1 MQNFVVKCNI
11 YTFYYGRSGVG
22 QMGKKKEKV
31 QKAPLECD
39 QDFANFL
46 KRMREERGIIFEQ
59 LVEGLMPISQISR
72 IVKGERPVHKDMRDR
87 LLGRFGIASDLYENL
102 LDIEDYKAWECQR
115 DILAAVERREAQ
127 DALRLIAEYEEQIPP
142 KEKLK
147 QQFCLVMKAEVLK
160 QKNAD
165 WAEIGECYEK
175 AVKLTV
181 PKVEHLCMEKCML
194 SIQEINMVLEYEFYA
209 RDRGRNFLE
218 KCRELLA
225 FVENGV
231 YDELSR
237 VKIYP
242 KIAFYY
248 LREVFAEQGGQTAEE
263 LTESLQICNQAIE
276 ILRDTGR
283 AFYLLE
289 LLEMKCRIL
298 GTVGNDGDEC
308 RESTE
313 LADLLKGLYEEY
325 EVPAYMQDCVYLY
338 RQRWVFYVGD
348 VLRIRRSMY
357 GMTQEELC
365 KGICV
370 TKTLRR
376 SEKMERTMHQDS
388 LEMVMRRLGLS
399 KEYQR
404 SRVVTNDREV
414 LRLKKEITICRN
426 NRDIEKCRELLSE
439 IRKKLSIEITENR
452 QYIMELEAALDWMEG
467 TITKE
472 EFVAREDEALR
483 CTLKVE
489 KLSCTDEIYLTEM
502 EMLCIRKKIQEL
514 ESEEKRKNIN
524 FLIRFFEWY
533 EKEYM
538 LSDGIVMYESV
549 MVRLAGELANM
560 GDYQTATFIDKRI
573 LKESLRCR
581 RIWEIANILYD
592 ICWNEKEEQEKIG
605 HYVKK
610 EKMTES
616 LRYCILLSHFCKQY
630 FDEKFYKERYIKN
643 SL

>member
-22 QMGKKKEKV
+22 QMGEKKEKV

-72 IVKGERPVHKDMRDR
+72 TVKGERPVHKDMRDR

-160 QKNAD
+160 QKNTD

-263 LTESLQICNQAIE
+263 LIESLQICNQAIE

-298 GTVGNDGDEC
+298 GTVENDGDEC

-404 SRVVTNDREV
+404 AWLVTNDRAV
-414 LRLKKEITICRN
+414 LKLKKEMAICRN
-426 NRDIEKCRELLSE
+426 NRDVKRCRELLNQLQEMLSFE
-439 IRKKLSIEITENR
+439 IPENR
-452 QYIMELEAALDWMEG
+452 QFIMEYKVSLDWMEG
-467 TITKE
+467 KITNE
-472 EFVAREDEALR
+472 EFAAREEDALQ
-483 CTLKVE
+483 CTLNTK
-489 KLSCTDEIYLTEM
+489 KLLYTDEMYLTEM
-502 EMLCIRKKIQEL
+502 EVLCIRKKMQGL
-514 ESEEKRKNIN
+514 EGNEKRKQID
-524 FLIRFFEWY
+524 FLMHFFELF
-533 EKEYM
+533 EKKHM
-538 LSDGIVMYESV
+538 LSDCVVMYEFV
-549 MVRLAGELANM
+549 MARMASELANM
-560 GDYQTATFIDKRI
+560 GEYQLATQLDDKI
-573 LKESLRCR
+573 LKESLKYR
-581 RIWEIANILYD
+581 RIASTADILYD
-592 ICWNEKEEQEKIG
+592 LAWNKREQDIKAG
-605 HYVKK
+605 GVPNK
-610 EKMTES
+610 EKMTET
-616 LRYCILLSHFCKQY
+616 LNQCVILSHFCKLTY
-630 FDEKFYKERYIKN
+630 DKSFYMKKMCQE
-643 SL
+643 

>member
-160 QKNAD
+160 QKNTD

-194 SIQEINMVLEYEFYA
+194 SIQEINMVLEYEFYT

-404 SRVVTNDREV
+404 AWLVTNDRAV
-414 LRLKKEITICRN
+414 LKLKKEMAICRN
-426 NRDIEKCRELLSE
+426 NRDVKRCRELLNQLQEMLSFE
-439 IRKKLSIEITENR
+439 IPENR
-452 QYIMELEAALDWMEG
+452 QFIMEYKVSLDWMEG
-467 TITKE
+467 KITNE
-472 EFVAREDEALR
+472 EFAAREEDALQ
-483 CTLKVE
+483 CTLNTK
-489 KLSCTDEIYLTEM
+489 KLLYTDEMYLTEM
-502 EMLCIRKKIQEL
+502 EVLCIRKKMQGL
-514 ESEEKRKNIN
+514 EGNEKRKQID
-524 FLIRFFEWY
+524 FLMHFFELF
-533 EKEYM
+533 EKKHM
-538 LSDGIVMYESV
+538 LSDCVVMYEFV
-549 MVRLAGELANM
+549 MARMASELANM
-560 GDYQTATFIDKRI
+560 GEYQLATQLDDKI
-573 LKESLRCR
+573 LKESLKYR
-581 RIWEIANILYD
+581 RIASTADILYD
-592 ICWNEKEEQEKIG
+592 LAWNKREQDIKAG
-605 HYVKK
+605 GVPNK
-610 EKMTES
+610 EKMTET
-616 LRYCILLSHFCKQY
+616 LNQCVILSHFCKLTY
-630 FDEKFYKERYIKN
+630 DKSFYMKKMCQE
-643 SL
+643 

>member
-1 MQNFVVKCNI
+1 
-11 YTFYYGRSGVG
+11 
-22 QMGKKKEKV
+22 MGKKKEKV

-160 QKNAD
+160 QKNTD

-194 SIQEINMVLEYEFYA
+194 SIQEINMVLEYEFYT

-404 SRVVTNDREV
+404 AWLVTNDRAV
-414 LRLKKEITICRN
+414 LKLKKEMAICRN
-426 NRDIEKCRELLSE
+426 NRDVKRCRELLNQLQEMLSFE
-439 IRKKLSIEITENR
+439 IPENR
-452 QYIMELEAALDWMEG
+452 QFIMEYKVSLDWMEG
-467 TITKE
+467 KITNE
-472 EFVAREDEALR
+472 EFAAREEDALQ
-483 CTLKVE
+483 CTLNTK
-489 KLSCTDEIYLTEM
+489 KLLYTDEMYLTEM
-502 EMLCIRKKIQEL
+502 EVLCIRKKMQGL
-514 ESEEKRKNIN
+514 EGNEKRKQID
-524 FLIRFFEWY
+524 FLMHFFELF
-533 EKEYM
+533 EKKHM
-538 LSDGIVMYESV
+538 LSDCVVMYEFV
-549 MVRLAGELANM
+549 MARMASELANM
-560 GDYQTATFIDKRI
+560 GEYQLATQLDDKI
-573 LKESLRCR
+573 LKESLKYR
-581 RIWEIANILYD
+581 RIASTADILYD
-592 ICWNEKEEQEKIG
+592 LAWNKREQDIKAG
-605 HYVKK
+605 GVPNK
-610 EKMTES
+610 EKMTET
-616 LRYCILLSHFCKQY
+616 LNQCVILSHFCKLTY
-630 FDEKFYKERYIKN
+630 DKSFYMKKMCQE
-643 SL
+643 

>member
-22 QMGKKKEKV
+22 QMGEKKEKV

-160 QKNAD
+160 QKNTD

-263 LTESLQICNQAIE
+263 LIESLQICNQAIE

-298 GTVGNDGDEC
+298 GTVENDGDEC

-404 SRVVTNDREV
+404 AWLVTNDRAV
-414 LRLKKEITICRN
+414 LKLKKEMAICRN
-426 NRDIEKCRELLSE
+426 NRDVKRCRELLNQLQEMLSFE
-439 IRKKLSIEITENR
+439 IPENR
-452 QYIMELEAALDWMEG
+452 QFIMEYKVSLDWMEG
-467 TITKE
+467 KITNE
-472 EFVAREDEALR
+472 EFAAREEDALQ
-483 CTLKVE
+483 CTLNAK
-489 KLSCTDEIYLTEM
+489 KLLYTDEMYLTEM
-502 EMLCIRKKIQEL
+502 EVLCIRKKMQGL
-514 ESEEKRKNIN
+514 EGNEKRKQID
-524 FLIRFFEWY
+524 FLMHFFELF
-533 EKEYM
+533 EKKHM
-538 LSDGIVMYESV
+538 LSDCVVMYEFV
-549 MVRLAGELANM
+549 MARMASELANM
-560 GDYQTATFIDKRI
+560 GEYQLATQLDDKI
-573 LKESLRCR
+573 LKESLKYR
-581 RIWEIANILYD
+581 RIASTADILYD
-592 ICWNEKEEQEKIG
+592 LAWNKREQDIKAG
-605 HYVKK
+605 GVPNK
-610 EKMTES
+610 EKMTET
-616 LRYCILLSHFCKQY
+616 LNQCVILSHFCKLTY
-630 FDEKFYKERYIKN
+630 DKSFYMKKMCQE
-643 SL
+643 

>member
-11 YTFYYGRSGVG
+11 YTFYYGRSGMG

-46 KRMREERGIIFEQ
+46 QRMREERGIIFEQ

-165 WAEIGECYEK
+165 RAEIGECYEK

-181 PKVEHLCMEKCML
+181 PKLEHLCMEKCML

-209 RDRGRNFLE
+209 SDRGRNFLE

-248 LREVFAEQGGQTAEE
+248 LREVFAEQGGRTAEE
-263 LTESLQICNQAIE
+263 LTESLRICNQAIE

-298 GTVGNDGDEC
+298 GIVGNDGAER
-308 RESTE
+308 RESME
-313 LADLLKGLYEEY
+313 LADLLRGLYEEY

-404 SRVVTNDREV
+404 AWLVTNDRAV
-414 LRLKKEITICRN
+414 LKLKKEMAICRN
-426 NRDIEKCRELLSE
+426 NRDVEKCRELLNQLQEMLSFE
-439 IRKKLSIEITENR
+439 IPENK
-452 QYIMELEAALDWMEG
+452 QFIMEYKVSLDWMEG
-467 TITKE
+467 KITNE
-472 EFVAREDEALR
+472 EFAAREEDALR
-483 CTLKVE
+483 CTLNTK
-489 KLSCTDEIYLTEM
+489 KLLYTDEMYLTEM
-502 EMLCIRKKIQEL
+502 EVLCIRKKMQGL
-514 ESEEKRKNIN
+514 EGNEKRKQID
-524 FLIRFFEWY
+524 FLMHFFELF
-533 EKEYM
+533 EKKHM
-538 LSDGIVMYESV
+538 LSDCVVMYEFV
-549 MVRLAGELANM
+549 MARMASELANM
-560 GDYQTATFIDKRI
+560 GEYQLATQLDNKI
-573 LKESLRCR
+573 LKESLKYR
-581 RIWEIANILYD
+581 RIASTADILYD
-592 ICWNEKEEQEKIG
+592 LAWNKREQDIKAGE
-605 HYVKK
+605 VPNK

-616 LRYCILLSHFCKQY
+616 LNQCVILSHFCKLTY
-630 FDEKFYKERYIKN
+630 DKSFYMKKMCQE
-643 SL
+643 

>member
-1 MQNFVVKCNI
+1 M
-11 YTFYYGRSGVG
+11 G
-22 QMGKKKEKV
+22 QMGKKREKV

-46 KRMREERGIIFEQ
+46 QRMREERGIIFEQ

-165 WAEIGECYEK
+165 RAEIGECYEK

-209 RDRGRNFLE
+209 SDRGRNFLE

-248 LREVFAEQGGQTAEE
+248 LREVFAEQGGRTAEE
-263 LTESLQICNQAIE
+263 LIESLRICNQAIE

-298 GTVGNDGDEC
+298 GIVGNDGAEC
-308 RESTE
+308 RESME
-313 LADLLKGLYEEY
+313 LADLLRGLYEEY

-404 SRVVTNDREV
+404 AWLVTNDRAV
-414 LRLKKEITICRN
+414 LKLKKEMAICRN
-426 NRDIEKCRELLSE
+426 NRDVKRCRELLNQLQEMLSFE
-439 IRKKLSIEITENR
+439 IPENR
-452 QYIMELEAALDWMEG
+452 QFIMEYKVSLDWMEG
-467 TITKE
+467 KITNE
-472 EFVAREDEALR
+472 EFAAREEDALQ
-483 CTLKVE
+483 CTLNTK
-489 KLSCTDEIYLTEM
+489 KLLYTDEMYLTEM
-502 EMLCIRKKIQEL
+502 EVLCIRKKMQGL
-514 ESEEKRKNIN
+514 EGNEKRKQID
-524 FLIRFFEWY
+524 FLMHFFELF
-533 EKEYM
+533 EKKHM
-538 LSDGIVMYESV
+538 LSDCVVMYEFV
-549 MVRLAGELANM
+549 MARMASELANM
-560 GDYQTATFIDKRI
+560 GEYQLATQLDDKI
-573 LKESLRCR
+573 LKESLKYR
-581 RIWEIANILYD
+581 RIASTADILYD
-592 ICWNEKEEQEKIG
+592 LAWNKREQDIKAG
-605 HYVKK
+605 GVPNK
-610 EKMTES
+610 EKMTET
-616 LRYCILLSHFCKQY
+616 LNQCVILSHFCKLTY
-630 FDEKFYKERYIKN
+630 DKSFYMKKMCQE
-643 SL
+643 

>member
-1 MQNFVVKCNI
+1 MQSFVVKCNI
-11 YTFYYGRSGVG
+11 YTFYYGRSGME
-22 QMGKKKEKV
+22 QMGEKKEKV

-160 QKNAD
+160 QKNTD

-298 GTVGNDGDEC
+298 GTVENDGDEC

-404 SRVVTNDREV
+404 AWLVTNDRAV
-414 LRLKKEITICRN
+414 LKLKKEMAICRN
-426 NRDIEKCRELLSE
+426 NRDVKRCRELLNQLQEMLSFE
-439 IRKKLSIEITENR
+439 IPENR
-452 QYIMELEAALDWMEG
+452 QFIMEYKVSLDWMEG
-467 TITKE
+467 KITNE
-472 EFVAREDEALR
+472 EFAAREEDALQ
-483 CTLKVE
+483 CTLNTK
-489 KLSCTDEIYLTEM
+489 KLLYTDEMYLTEM
-502 EMLCIRKKIQEL
+502 EVLCIRKKMQGL
-514 ESEEKRKNIN
+514 EGNEKRKQID
-524 FLIRFFEWY
+524 FLMHFFELF
-533 EKEYM
+533 EKKHM
-538 LSDGIVMYESV
+538 LSDCVVMYEFV
-549 MVRLAGELANM
+549 MARMASELANM
-560 GDYQTATFIDKRI
+560 GEYQLATQLDDKI
-573 LKESLRCR
+573 LKESLKYR
-581 RIWEIANILYD
+581 RIASTADILYD
-592 ICWNEKEEQEKIG
+592 LAWNKREQDIKAG
-605 HYVKK
+605 GVPNK
-610 EKMTES
+610 EKMTET
-616 LRYCILLSHFCKQY
+616 LNQCVILSHFCKLTY
-630 FDEKFYKERYIKN
+630 DKSFYMKKMCQE
-643 SL
+643 

>member
-1 MQNFVVKCNI
+1 MQSFVVKCNI
-11 YTFYYGRSGVG
+11 YTFYYGRSGMG
-22 QMGKKKEKV
+22 QMGKKREKV

-46 KRMREERGIIFEQ
+46 QRMREERGIIFEQ

-165 WAEIGECYEK
+165 RAEIGECYEK

-209 RDRGRNFLE
+209 SDRGRNFLE

-248 LREVFAEQGGQTAEE
+248 LREVFAEQGGRTAEE
-263 LTESLQICNQAIE
+263 LIESLRICNQAIE

-298 GTVGNDGDEC
+298 GIVGNDGAEC
-308 RESTE
+308 RESME
-313 LADLLKGLYEEY
+313 LADLLRGLYEEY

-404 SRVVTNDREV
+404 AWLVTNDRAV
-414 LRLKKEITICRN
+414 LKLKKEMAICRN
-426 NRDIEKCRELLSE
+426 NRDVKRCRELLNQLQEMLSFE
-439 IRKKLSIEITENR
+439 IPENR
-452 QYIMELEAALDWMEG
+452 QFIMEYKVSLDWMEG
-467 TITKE
+467 KITNE
-472 EFVAREDEALR
+472 EFAAREEDALQ
-483 CTLKVE
+483 CTLNTK
-489 KLSCTDEIYLTEM
+489 KLLYTDEMYLTEM
-502 EMLCIRKKIQEL
+502 EVLCIRKKMQGL
-514 ESEEKRKNIN
+514 EGNEKRKQID
-524 FLIRFFEWY
+524 FLMHFFELF
-533 EKEYM
+533 EKKHM
-538 LSDGIVMYESV
+538 LSDCVVMYEFV
-549 MVRLAGELANM
+549 MARMASELANM
-560 GDYQTATFIDKRI
+560 GEYQLATQLDDKI
-573 LKESLRCR
+573 LKESLKYR
-581 RIWEIANILYD
+581 RIASTADILYD
-592 ICWNEKEEQEKIG
+592 LAWNKREQDIKAG
-605 HYVKK
+605 GVPNK
-610 EKMTES
+610 EKMTET
-616 LRYCILLSHFCKQY
+616 LNQCVILSHFCKLTY
-630 FDEKFYKERYIKN
+630 DKSFYMKKMCQE
-643 SL
+643 

>member
-1 MQNFVVKCNI
+1 MQSFVVKCNI
-11 YTFYYGRSGVG
+11 YTFYYGRSGME
-22 QMGKKKEKV
+22 QMGEKKEKV

-404 SRVVTNDREV
+404 AWLVTNDRAV
-414 LRLKKEITICRN
+414 LKLKKEMAICRN
-426 NRDIEKCRELLSE
+426 NRDVKRCRELLNQLQEMLSFE
-439 IRKKLSIEITENR
+439 IPENR
-452 QYIMELEAALDWMEG
+452 QFIMEYKVSLDWMEG
-467 TITKE
+467 KITNE
-472 EFVAREDEALR
+472 EFAAREEDALQ
-483 CTLKVE
+483 CTLNTK
-489 KLSCTDEIYLTEM
+489 KLLYTDEMYLTEM
-502 EMLCIRKKIQEL
+502 EVLCIRKKMQGL
-514 ESEEKRKNIN
+514 EGNEKRKQID
-524 FLIRFFEWY
+524 FLMHFFELF
-533 EKEYM
+533 EKKHM
-538 LSDGIVMYESV
+538 LSDCVVMYEFV
-549 MVRLAGELANM
+549 MARMASELANM
-560 GDYQTATFIDKRI
+560 GEYQLATQLDDKI
-573 LKESLRCR
+573 LKESLKYR
-581 RIWEIANILYD
+581 RIASTADILYD
-592 ICWNEKEEQEKIG
+592 LAWNKREQDIKAG
-605 HYVKK
+605 GVPNK
-610 EKMTES
+610 EKMTET
-616 LRYCILLSHFCKQY
+616 LNQCVILSHFCKLTY
-630 FDEKFYKERYIKN
+630 DKSFYMKKMCQE
-643 SL
+643 

>member
-1 MQNFVVKCNI
+1 
-11 YTFYYGRSGVG
+11 
-22 QMGKKKEKV
+22 MGKKKEKV

-194 SIQEINMVLEYEFYA
+194 SIQEINMVLEYEFYT

-404 SRVVTNDREV
+404 AWLVTNDRAV
-414 LRLKKEITICRN
+414 LKLKKEMAICRN
-426 NRDIEKCRELLSE
+426 NRDVKRCRELLNQLQEMLSFE
-439 IRKKLSIEITENR
+439 IPENR
-452 QYIMELEAALDWMEG
+452 QFIMEYKVSLDWMEG
-467 TITKE
+467 KITNE
-472 EFVAREDEALR
+472 EFAAREEDALQ
-483 CTLKVE
+483 CTLNTK
-489 KLSCTDEIYLTEM
+489 KLLYTDEMYLTEM
-502 EMLCIRKKIQEL
+502 EVLCIRKKMQGL
-514 ESEEKRKNIN
+514 EGNEKRKQID
-524 FLIRFFEWY
+524 FLMHFFELF
-533 EKEYM
+533 EKKHM
-538 LSDGIVMYESV
+538 LSDCVVMYEFV
-549 MVRLAGELANM
+549 MARMASELANM
-560 GDYQTATFIDKRI
+560 GEYQLATQLDDKI
-573 LKESLRCR
+573 LKESLKYR
-581 RIWEIANILYD
+581 RIASTADILYD
-592 ICWNEKEEQEKIG
+592 LAWNKREQDIKAG
-605 HYVKK
+605 GVPNK
-610 EKMTES
+610 EKMTET
-616 LRYCILLSHFCKQY
+616 LNQCVILSHFCKLTY
-630 FDEKFYKERYIKN
+630 DKSFYMKKMCQE
-643 SL
+643 

>member
-1 MQNFVVKCNI
+1 MQSFVVKCNI
-11 YTFYYGRSGVG
+11 YTFYYGRSGME
-22 QMGKKKEKV
+22 QMGEKKEKV

-160 QKNAD
+160 QKNTD

-194 SIQEINMVLEYEFYA
+194 SIQEINMVLEYEFYT

-404 SRVVTNDREV
+404 AWLVTNDRAV
-414 LRLKKEITICRN
+414 LKLKKEMAICRN
-426 NRDIEKCRELLSE
+426 NRDVKRCRELLNQLQEMLSFE
-439 IRKKLSIEITENR
+439 IPENR
-452 QYIMELEAALDWMEG
+452 QFIMEYKVSLDWMEG
-467 TITKE
+467 KITNE
-472 EFVAREDEALR
+472 EFAAREEDALQ
-483 CTLKVE
+483 CTLNTK
-489 KLSCTDEIYLTEM
+489 KLLYTDEMYLTEM
-502 EMLCIRKKIQEL
+502 EVLCIRKKMQGL
-514 ESEEKRKNIN
+514 EGNEKRKQID
-524 FLIRFFEWY
+524 FLMHFFELF
-533 EKEYM
+533 EKKHM
-538 LSDGIVMYESV
+538 LSDCVVMYEFV
-549 MVRLAGELANM
+549 MARMASELANM
-560 GDYQTATFIDKRI
+560 GEYQLATQLDDKI
-573 LKESLRCR
+573 LKESLKYR
-581 RIWEIANILYD
+581 RIASTADILYD
-592 ICWNEKEEQEKIG
+592 LAWNKREQDIKAG
-605 HYVKK
+605 GVPNK
-610 EKMTES
+610 EKMTET
-616 LRYCILLSHFCKQY
+616 LNQCVILSHFCKLTY
-630 FDEKFYKERYIKN
+630 DKSFYMKKMCQE
-643 SL
+643 

>member
-1 MQNFVVKCNI
+1 
-11 YTFYYGRSGVG
+11 
-22 QMGKKKEKV
+22 MGEKKEKV

-160 QKNAD
+160 QKNTD

-263 LTESLQICNQAIE
+263 LIESLQICNQAIE

-298 GTVGNDGDEC
+298 GTVENDGDEC

-404 SRVVTNDREV
+404 AWLVTNDRAV
-414 LRLKKEITICRN
+414 LKLKKEMAICRN
-426 NRDIEKCRELLSE
+426 NRDVKRCRELLNQLQEMLSFE
-439 IRKKLSIEITENR
+439 IPENR
-452 QYIMELEAALDWMEG
+452 QFIMEYKVSLDWMEG
-467 TITKE
+467 KITNE
-472 EFVAREDEALR
+472 EFAAREEDALQ
-483 CTLKVE
+483 CTLNTK
-489 KLSCTDEIYLTEM
+489 KLLYTDEMYLTEM
-502 EMLCIRKKIQEL
+502 EVLCIRKKMQGL
-514 ESEEKRKNIN
+514 EGNEKRKQID
-524 FLIRFFEWY
+524 FLMHFFELF
-533 EKEYM
+533 EKKHM
-538 LSDGIVMYESV
+538 LSDCVVMYEFV
-549 MVRLAGELANM
+549 MARMASELANM
-560 GDYQTATFIDKRI
+560 GEYQLATQLDDKI
-573 LKESLRCR
+573 LKESLKYR
-581 RIWEIANILYD
+581 RIASTADILYD
-592 ICWNEKEEQEKIG
+592 LAWNKREQDIKAG
-605 HYVKK
+605 GVPNK
-610 EKMTES
+610 EKMTET
-616 LRYCILLSHFCKQY
+616 LNQCVILSHFCKLTY
-630 FDEKFYKERYIKN
+630 DKSFYMKKMCQE
-643 SL
+643 

>member
-1 MQNFVVKCNI
+1 MQSFVVKCNI
-11 YTFYYGRSGVG
+11 YTFYYGRSGME
-22 QMGKKKEKV
+22 QMGEKKEKV

-263 LTESLQICNQAIE
+263 LIESLQICNQAIE

-298 GTVGNDGDEC
+298 GTVENDGDEC

-404 SRVVTNDREV
+404 AWLVTNDRAV
-414 LRLKKEITICRN
+414 LKLKKEMAICRN
-426 NRDIEKCRELLSE
+426 NRDVKRCRELLNQLQEMLSFE
-439 IRKKLSIEITENR
+439 IPENR
-452 QYIMELEAALDWMEG
+452 QFIMEYKVSLDWMEG
-467 TITKE
+467 KITNE
-472 EFVAREDEALR
+472 EFAAREEDALQ
-483 CTLKVE
+483 CTLNTK
-489 KLSCTDEIYLTEM
+489 KLLYTDEMYLTEM
-502 EMLCIRKKIQEL
+502 EVLCIRKKMQGL
-514 ESEEKRKNIN
+514 EGNEKRKQID
-524 FLIRFFEWY
+524 FLMHFFELF
-533 EKEYM
+533 EKKHM
-538 LSDGIVMYESV
+538 LSDCVVMYEFV
-549 MVRLAGELANM
+549 MARMASELANM
-560 GDYQTATFIDKRI
+560 GEYQLATQLDDKI
-573 LKESLRCR
+573 LKESLKYR
-581 RIWEIANILYD
+581 RIASTADILYD
-592 ICWNEKEEQEKIG
+592 LAWNKREQDIKAG
-605 HYVKK
+605 GVPNK
-610 EKMTES
+610 EKMTET
-616 LRYCILLSHFCKQY
+616 LNQCVILSHFCKLTY
-630 FDEKFYKERYIKN
+630 DKSFYMKKMCQE
-643 SL
+643 

>member
-11 YTFYYGRSGVG
+11 YTFYYGRSGMG
-22 QMGKKKEKV
+22 QMGKKREKV

-46 KRMREERGIIFEQ
+46 QRMREERGIIFEQ

-165 WAEIGECYEK
+165 RAEIGECYEK

-209 RDRGRNFLE
+209 RDGGRNFLE

-248 LREVFAEQGGQTAEE
+248 LREVFAEQGGRTAEE
-263 LTESLQICNQAIE
+263 LTESLRICNQAIE

-298 GTVGNDGDEC
+298 EIAGDDGNEC

-313 LADLLKGLYEEY
+313 LADLMKGLYEEY
-325 EVPAYMQDCVYLY
+325 EVPAYMQDCVHLY

-404 SRVVTNDREV
+404 AWLITNDNDV
-414 LRLKKEITICRN
+414 IRLINEMASCRN
-426 NRDIEKCRELLSE
+426 KHDIERCRNLLDQ
-439 IRKKLSIEITENR
+439 IQGKLSLEIPENR
-452 QYIMELEAALDWMEG
+452 QYIMEYSASLDWMEG
-467 TITKE
+467 KITNE
-472 EFVAREDEALR
+472 QFVAREEDALQ
-483 CTLKVE
+483 CTLKTKNIFYV
-489 KLSCTDEIYLTEM
+489 DEMYLTEM
-502 EMLCIRKKIQEL
+502 EMLCIRKKMQAL
-514 ESEEKRKNIN
+514 EDAEKRKYID
-524 FLIRFFEWY
+524 FLIHFFECY
-533 EKEYM
+533 KKKHM
-538 LSDGIVMYESV
+538 LSDCIVMYEFIMMRMAS
-549 MVRLAGELANM
+549 ELANM
-560 GDYQTATFIDKRI
+560 GEYQFATQLDKTV
-573 LKESLRCR
+573 LSESLKNR
-581 RIWEIANILYD
+581 RISAIGSILYD
-592 ICWNEKEEQEKIG
+592 ILWNENEQKIKG
-605 HYVKK
+605 GQVLEK
-610 EKMTES
+610 EKMTEI
-616 LRYCILLSHFCKQY
+616 LNQCIVLSHFCKLFY
-630 FDEKFYKERYIKN
+630 DEKFYLSKMRRE
-643 SL
+643 

>member
-22 QMGKKKEKV
+22 QMGEKKEKV

-160 QKNAD
+160 QKNTD

-263 LTESLQICNQAIE
+263 LIESLQICNQAIE

-298 GTVGNDGDEC
+298 GTVENDGDEC

-404 SRVVTNDREV
+404 AWLVTNDRAV
-414 LRLKKEITICRN
+414 LKLKKEMAICRN
-426 NRDIEKCRELLSE
+426 NRDVKRCRELLNQLQEMLSFE
-439 IRKKLSIEITENR
+439 IPENR
-452 QYIMELEAALDWMEG
+452 QFIMEYKVSLDWMEG
-467 TITKE
+467 KITNE
-472 EFVAREDEALR
+472 EFAAREEDALQ
-483 CTLKVE
+483 CTLNTK
-489 KLSCTDEIYLTEM
+489 KLLYTDEMYLTEM
-502 EMLCIRKKIQEL
+502 EVLCIRKKMQGL
-514 ESEEKRKNIN
+514 EGNEKRKQID
-524 FLIRFFEWY
+524 FLMHFFELF
-533 EKEYM
+533 EKKHM
-538 LSDGIVMYESV
+538 LSDCVVMYEFV
-549 MVRLAGELANM
+549 MARMASELANM
-560 GDYQTATFIDKRI
+560 GEYQLATQLDDKI
-573 LKESLRCR
+573 LKESLKYR
-581 RIWEIANILYD
+581 RIASTADILYD
-592 ICWNEKEEQEKIG
+592 LAWNKREQDIKAG
-605 HYVKK
+605 GVPNK
-610 EKMTES
+610 EKMTET
-616 LRYCILLSHFCKQY
+616 LNQCVILSHFCKLTY
-630 FDEKFYKERYIKN
+630 DKSFW
-643 SL
+643 

>member
-22 QMGKKKEKV
+22 QMGEKKEKV

-160 QKNAD
+160 QKNTD

-263 LTESLQICNQAIE
+263 LIESLQICNQAIE

-298 GTVGNDGDEC
+298 GTVENDGDEC

-404 SRVVTNDREV
+404 AWLVTNDRAV
-414 LRLKKEITICRN
+414 LKLKKEMAICRN
-426 NRDIEKCRELLSE
+426 NRDVKRCRELLNQLQEMLSFE
-439 IRKKLSIEITENR
+439 IPENR
-452 QYIMELEAALDWMEG
+452 QFIMEYKVSLDWMEG
-467 TITKE
+467 KITNE
-472 EFVAREDEALR
+472 EFAAREEDALQ
-483 CTLKVE
+483 CTLNTK
-489 KLSCTDEIYLTEM
+489 KLLYTDEMYLTEM
-502 EMLCIRKKIQEL
+502 EVLCIRKKMQGL
-514 ESEEKRKNIN
+514 EGNEKRKQID
-524 FLIRFFEWY
+524 FLMHFFELF
-533 EKEYM
+533 EKKHM
-538 LSDGIVMYESV
+538 LSDCVVMYEFV
-549 MVRLAGELANM
+549 MARMASELANM
-560 GDYQTATFIDKRI
+560 GEYQLATQLDDKI
-573 LKESLRCR
+573 LKESLKYR
-581 RIWEIANILYD
+581 RIASTADILYD
-592 ICWNEKEEQEKIG
+592 LAWNKREQDIKAG
-605 HYVKK
+605 GVPNK
-610 EKMTES
+610 EKMTET
-616 LRYCILLSHFCKQY
+616 LNQCVILSHFCKLTY
-630 FDEKFYKERYIKN
+630 DKSFYMKKMCQE
-643 SL
+643 

>member
-1 MQNFVVKCNI
+1 
-11 YTFYYGRSGVG
+11 
-22 QMGKKKEKV
+22 MGEKKEKV

-404 SRVVTNDREV
+404 AWLVTNDRAV
-414 LRLKKEITICRN
+414 LKLKKEMAICRN
-426 NRDIEKCRELLSE
+426 NRDVKRCRELLNQLQEMLSFE
-439 IRKKLSIEITENR
+439 IPENR
-452 QYIMELEAALDWMEG
+452 QFIMEYKVSLDWMEG
-467 TITKE
+467 KITNE
-472 EFVAREDEALR
+472 EFAAREEDALQ
-483 CTLKVE
+483 CTLNTK
-489 KLSCTDEIYLTEM
+489 KLLYTDEMYLTEM
-502 EMLCIRKKIQEL
+502 EVLCIRKKMQGL
-514 ESEEKRKNIN
+514 EGNEKRKQID
-524 FLIRFFEWY
+524 FLMHFFELF
-533 EKEYM
+533 EKKHM
-538 LSDGIVMYESV
+538 LSDCVVMYEFV
-549 MVRLAGELANM
+549 MARMASELANM
-560 GDYQTATFIDKRI
+560 GEYQLATQLDDKI
-573 LKESLRCR
+573 LKESLKYR
-581 RIWEIANILYD
+581 RIASTADILYD
-592 ICWNEKEEQEKIG
+592 LAWNKREQDIKAG
-605 HYVKK
+605 GVPNK
-610 EKMTES
+610 EKMTET
-616 LRYCILLSHFCKQY
+616 LNQCVILSHFCKLTY
-630 FDEKFYKERYIKN
+630 DKSFYMKKMCQE
-643 SL
+643 

>member
-1 MQNFVVKCNI
+1 MQSFVVKCNI
-11 YTFYYGRSGVG
+11 YTFYYGRSGMG
-22 QMGKKKEKV
+22 QMGKKREKV

-46 KRMREERGIIFEQ
+46 QRMREERGIIFEQ

-165 WAEIGECYEK
+165 RAEIGECYEK

-209 RDRGRNFLE
+209 SDRGRNFLE

-248 LREVFAEQGGQTAEE
+248 LREVFAEQGGRTAEE
-263 LTESLQICNQAIE
+263 LTESLRICNQAIE

-298 GTVGNDGDEC
+298 EIAGDDGNEC

-338 RQRWVFYVGD
+338 RQRWVFYIGD

-365 KGICV
+365 KDICV

-388 LEMVMRRLGLS
+388 LEKVMRRLGLS
-399 KEYQR
+399 KEHQK
-404 SRVVTNDREV
+404 SRLVTNDREV
-414 LRLKKEITICRN
+414 LKLRDELLICRN
-426 NRDIEKCRELLSE
+426 NHDIVRCREILGLMQKRLSTK
-439 IRKKLSIEITENR
+439 IPENQ
-452 QYIMELEAALDWMEG
+452 QYIIELETSLDWMENK
-467 TITKE
+467 ITKE
-472 EFVAREDEALR
+472 ELVEKEEKALR
-483 CTLKVE
+483 CTLNLNKIF
-489 KLSCTDEIYLTEM
+489 LSDEIYLTEM
-502 EMLCIRKKIQEL
+502 EMSCIRKMIQGL
-514 ESEEKRKNIN
+514 DGKRKREYID
-524 FLIRFFEWY
+524 LLWRFFEYY
-533 EKEYM
+533 EKEYV
-538 LSDGIVMYESV
+538 LSDYIVMYEFV
-549 MVRLAGELANM
+549 MVRVASELANM
-560 GDYQTATFIDKRI
+560 GEYGTATGIDKKV
-573 LKESLRCR
+573 LKESLKCN
-581 RIWEIANILYD
+581 RIWAIGNILYD
-592 ICWNEKEEQEKIG
+592 ILWNEKEQKALNGLVLE
-605 HYVKK
+605 K
-610 EKMTES
+610 EKMTER
-616 LRYCILLSHFCKQY
+616 LKQCILLSHFCKQT
-630 FDEKFYKERYIKN
+630 FEVKFYSDKLYQK
-643 SL
+643 

>member
-1 MQNFVVKCNI
+1 MQSFVVKCNI
-11 YTFYYGRSGVG
+11 YTFYYGRSGMG
-22 QMGKKKEKV
+22 QMGKKREKV

-46 KRMREERGIIFEQ
+46 QRMREERGIIFEQ

-165 WAEIGECYEK
+165 RAEIGECYEK

-209 RDRGRNFLE
+209 SDRGRNFLE

-248 LREVFAEQGGQTAEE
+248 LREVFAEQGGRTAEE
-263 LTESLQICNQAIE
+263 LIESLRICNQAIE

-298 GTVGNDGDEC
+298 GIVGNDGAEC
-308 RESTE
+308 RESME
-313 LADLLKGLYEEY
+313 LADLLRGLYEEY

-404 SRVVTNDREV
+404 AWLVTNDRAV
-414 LRLKKEITICRN
+414 LKLKKEMAICRN
-426 NRDIEKCRELLSE
+426 NRDVKRCRELLNQLQEMLSFE
-439 IRKKLSIEITENR
+439 IPENR
-452 QYIMELEAALDWMEG
+452 QFIMEYKVSLDWMEG
-467 TITKE
+467 KITNE
-472 EFVAREDEALR
+472 EFAEREEDALQ
-483 CTLKVE
+483 CTLNTK
-489 KLSCTDEIYLTEM
+489 KLLYTDEMYLTEM
-502 EMLCIRKKIQEL
+502 EVLCIRKKMQGL
-514 ESEEKRKNIN
+514 EGNEKRKQID
-524 FLIRFFEWY
+524 FLMHFFELF
-533 EKEYM
+533 EKKHM
-538 LSDGIVMYESV
+538 LSDCVVMYEFV
-549 MVRLAGELANM
+549 MARMASELANM
-560 GDYQTATFIDKRI
+560 GEYQLATQLDDKI
-573 LKESLRCR
+573 LKESLKYR
-581 RIWEIANILYD
+581 RIASTADILYD
-592 ICWNEKEEQEKIG
+592 LAWNKREQDIKAG
-605 HYVKK
+605 GVPNK
-610 EKMTES
+610 EKMTET
-616 LRYCILLSHFCKQY
+616 LNQCVILSHFCKLTY
-630 FDEKFYKERYIKN
+630 DKSFYMKKMCQE
-643 SL
+643 

>member
-1 MQNFVVKCNI
+1 
-11 YTFYYGRSGVG
+11 
-22 QMGKKKEKV
+22 MGEKKEKV

-59 LVEGLMPISQISR
+59 RVEGLMPISQISR

-160 QKNAD
+160 QKNTD

-263 LTESLQICNQAIE
+263 LIESLQICNQAIE

-298 GTVGNDGDEC
+298 GTVENDGDEC

-404 SRVVTNDREV
+404 AWLVTNDRAV
-414 LRLKKEITICRN
+414 LKLKKEMAICRN
-426 NRDIEKCRELLSE
+426 NRDVKRCRELLNQLQEMLSFE
-439 IRKKLSIEITENR
+439 IPENR
-452 QYIMELEAALDWMEG
+452 QFIMEYKVSLDWMEG
-467 TITKE
+467 KITNE
-472 EFVAREDEALR
+472 EFAAREEDALQ
-483 CTLKVE
+483 CTLNTK
-489 KLSCTDEIYLTEM
+489 KLLYTDEMYLTEM
-502 EMLCIRKKIQEL
+502 EVLCIRKKMQGL
-514 ESEEKRKNIN
+514 EGNEKRKQID
-524 FLIRFFEWY
+524 FLMHFFELF
-533 EKEYM
+533 EKKHM
-538 LSDGIVMYESV
+538 LSDCVVMYEFV
-549 MVRLAGELANM
+549 MARMASELANM
-560 GDYQTATFIDKRI
+560 GEYQLATQLDDKI
-573 LKESLRCR
+573 LKESLKYR
-581 RIWEIANILYD
+581 RIASTADILYD
-592 ICWNEKEEQEKIG
+592 LAWNKREQDIKAG
-605 HYVKK
+605 GVPNK
-610 EKMTES
+610 EKMTET
-616 LRYCILLSHFCKQY
+616 LNQCVILSHFCKMTY
-630 FDEKFYKERYIKN
+630 DKSFYMKKMCQE
-643 SL
+643 

>member
-22 QMGKKKEKV
+22 QMGEKKEKV

-404 SRVVTNDREV
+404 AWLVTNDRAV
-414 LRLKKEITICRN
+414 LKLKKEMAICRN
-426 NRDIEKCRELLSE
+426 NRDVKRCRELLNQLQEMLSFE
-439 IRKKLSIEITENR
+439 IPENR
-452 QYIMELEAALDWMEG
+452 QFIMEYKVSLDWMEG
-467 TITKE
+467 KITNE
-472 EFVAREDEALR
+472 EFAAREEDALQ
-483 CTLKVE
+483 CTLNTK
-489 KLSCTDEIYLTEM
+489 KLLYTDEMYLTEM
-502 EMLCIRKKIQEL
+502 EVLCIRKKMQGL
-514 ESEEKRKNIN
+514 EGNEKRKQID
-524 FLIRFFEWY
+524 FLMHFFELF
-533 EKEYM
+533 EKKHM
-538 LSDGIVMYESV
+538 LSDCVVMYEFV
-549 MVRLAGELANM
+549 MARMASELANM
-560 GDYQTATFIDKRI
+560 GEYQLATQLDDKI
-573 LKESLRCR
+573 LKESLKYR
-581 RIWEIANILYD
+581 RIASTADILYD
-592 ICWNEKEEQEKIG
+592 LAWNKREQDIKAG
-605 HYVKK
+605 GVPNK
-610 EKMTES
+610 EKMTET
-616 LRYCILLSHFCKQY
+616 LNQCVILSHFCKLTY
-630 FDEKFYKERYIKN
+630 DKSFYMKKMCQE
-643 SL
+643 

>member
-22 QMGKKKEKV
+22 QMGEKKEKV

-160 QKNAD
+160 QKNTD

-263 LTESLQICNQAIE
+263 LIESLQICNQAIE

-298 GTVGNDGDEC
+298 GTVENDGDEC

-404 SRVVTNDREV
+404 AWLVTNDRAV
-414 LRLKKEITICRN
+414 LKLKKEMAICRN
-426 NRDIEKCRELLSE
+426 NRDVKRCRELLNQLQEMLSFE
-439 IRKKLSIEITENR
+439 IPENR
-452 QYIMELEAALDWMEG
+452 QFIMEYKVSLDWMEG
-467 TITKE
+467 KITNE
-472 EFVAREDEALR
+472 EFAAREEDALQ
-483 CTLKVE
+483 CTLNTK
-489 KLSCTDEIYLTEM
+489 KLLYTDEMYLTEM
-502 EMLCIRKKIQEL
+502 EVLCIRKKMQGL
-514 ESEEKRKNIN
+514 EGNEKRKQID
-524 FLIRFFEWY
+524 FLMHFFELF
-533 EKEYM
+533 EKKHM
-538 LSDGIVMYESV
+538 LSDCVVMYEFV
-549 MVRLAGELANM
+549 MARMASELANM
-560 GDYQTATFIDKRI
+560 GEYQLATQLDDKI
-573 LKESLRCR
+573 LKESLKYR
-581 RIWEIANILYD
+581 RIASTADILYD
-592 ICWNEKEEQEKIG
+592 LAWNKREQDIKAG
-605 HYVKK
+605 GVPNK
-610 EKMTES
+610 EKMTET
-616 LRYCILLSHFCKQY
+616 LNQCVILSHFRK
-630 FDEKFYKERYIKN
+630 
-643 SL
+643 LT

>member
-22 QMGKKKEKV
+22 QMGEKKEKV

-160 QKNAD
+160 QKNTD

-263 LTESLQICNQAIE
+263 LIESLQICNQAIE

-298 GTVGNDGDEC
+298 GTVENDGDEC

-404 SRVVTNDREV
+404 AWLVTNDRAV
-414 LRLKKEITICRN
+414 LKLKKEMAICRN
-426 NRDIEKCRELLSE
+426 NRDVKRCRELLNQLQEMLSFE
-439 IRKKLSIEITENR
+439 IPENR
-452 QYIMELEAALDWMEG
+452 QFIMEYKVSLDWMEG
-467 TITKE
+467 KITNE
-472 EFVAREDEALR
+472 EFAAREEDALQ
-483 CTLKVE
+483 CTLNTK
-489 KLSCTDEIYLTEM
+489 KLLYTDEMYLTEM
-502 EMLCIRKKIQEL
+502 EVLCIRKKMQGL
-514 ESEEKRKNIN
+514 EGNEKRKQID
-524 FLIRFFEWY
+524 FLMHFFELF
-533 EKEYM
+533 EKKHM
-538 LSDGIVMYESV
+538 LSDCVVMYEFV
-549 MVRLAGELANM
+549 MARMASELANM
-560 GDYQTATFIDKRI
+560 GEYQLATQLDDKI
-573 LKESLRCR
+573 LKESLKYR
-581 RIWEIANILYD
+581 RIASTADILYD
-592 ICWNEKEEQEKIG
+592 LAWNKREQDIKAG
-605 HYVKK
+605 GVPNK
-610 EKMTES
+610 EKMTET
-616 LRYCILLSHFCKQY
+616 LNQCVILSHFCKLTY
-630 FDEKFYKERYIKN
+630 DKSF
-643 SL
+643 L

>member
-11 YTFYYGRSGVG
+11 DTFYYGRSGMG
-22 QMGKKKEKV
+22 QMGKKREKV

-46 KRMREERGIIFEQ
+46 QRMREERGIVFEQ

-165 WAEIGECYEK
+165 RAEIGECYEK

-248 LREVFAEQGGQTAEE
+248 LREVFAEQGGRTAEE
-263 LTESLQICNQAIE
+263 LTESLRICNQAIE

-298 GTVGNDGDEC
+298 EIAGDDGNEC

-338 RQRWVFYVGD
+338 RQRWVFYIGD

-365 KGICV
+365 KGICAA
-370 TKTLRR
+370 KTLRR
-376 SEKMERTMHQDS
+376 SEKMERTMHRDS
-388 LEMVMRRLGLS
+388 LGALMNRLGLS

-404 SRVVTNDREV
+404 ISLVTNDEDVVRMN
-414 LRLKKEITICRN
+414 KELSVRRN
-426 NRDIEKCRELLSE
+426 NFEVEKARKLLRQIEEKVSVAIPEN
-439 IRKKLSIEITENR
+439 KQYFIEV
-452 QYIMELEAALDWMEG
+452 EASLDLMEG
-467 TITKE
+467 KISKE
-472 EFVAREDEALR
+472 ELAEREEEALR
-483 CTLKVE
+483 CTLNTKG
-489 KLSCTDEIYLTEM
+489 LFDLNEIYLTEM
-502 EMLCIRKKIQEL
+502 EMSCIRKKIQGL
-514 ESEEKRKNIN
+514 EGGEKRKHID
-524 FLIRFFEWY
+524 FLVQYFERY
-533 EKEYM
+533 EKKYA
-538 LSDGIVMYESV
+538 LIDCIVMYEFV
-549 MVRLAGELANM
+549 MVSMASELANM
-560 GDYQTATFIDKRI
+560 GEHQVAIQIDKKVLR
-573 LKESLRCR
+573 ESLMCR
-581 RIWEIANILYD
+581 RVWSVANILYD
-592 ICWNEKEEQEKIG
+592 ILWSEQEQERKIG
-605 HYVKK
+605 QCLVK

-616 LRYCILLSHFCKQY
+616 LRQCIKISHFCKQTY
-630 FDEKFYKERYIKN
+630 GEKFFKEKVN
-643 SL
+643 QS